1 MAQAIHNWK
10 ADQKA
15 DLNQPEQKPHY
26 ISAFKALSGYIKLH
40 RLGFIGVF
48 LCSLIAI
55 MSELLQ
61 PFLMKIAIDDN
72 LLAGVNDYRG
82 LLIIC
87 AIYLG
92 LSVSSFAF
100 TYLQNN
106 LLQHIGQSIVARIR
120 KQLFG
125 HIMKQSMKYF
135 DRMSS
140 GSLITHV
147 SSDTEALNQF
157 FNQVLLSLF
166 RDGLTLV
173 FIIVMMFQLDGQLAL
188 YCMILLPIIFVIAI
202 AFRSFMR
209 TTYQLARTRLSR
221 MVAFV
226 AENLSG
232 MNLVQVF
239 HQQKEQE
246 RQFNERNSSYFKANL
261 REIRTNVLFGRTF
274 DILSNLSIALVVW
287 VGGNAVLDQSL
298 AFGVLY
304 AFITYIR
311 QFFQPINTITQ
322 QWNTLQSA
330 TVAVSRIWAVFESKP
345 EIVDRTDVVSADAA
359 ASSSAPS
366 AQPTKFD
373 VDRAAARKGGPAEP
387 EGRRS
392 VKSAQGFLPEQV
404 RGRIDFHEVSFA
416 YEEGTPII
424 RQVDL
429 HIRPGELIG
438 VVGTTGAGKS
448 SLISLLCRFYDVQ
461 EGSICIDGVDVRDIP
476 QRSLHRIVGLV
487 QQEPYLY
494 SGSIIDNIRMFD
506 ESISREEVIS
516 ACEFVGADHIIRKL
530 AKGYDTMLSER
541 GSGLSA
547 GERQMISFAR
557 IIVFKPKILILDEA
571 SANLDSY
578 TEQLIQNAL
587 YVVSQ
592 NRTTIVIAHRLSTI
606 MQADRILVMSK
617 GEIIE
622 QGTHEQLLERGG
634 QYRELYEHSQ
644 GHVAV

>member
-1 MAQAIHNWK
+1 MRPAQAIHNWQ

-15 DLNQPEQKPHY
+15 DSSQADQSPQY
-26 ISAFKALSGYIKLH
+26 VSAFRALSGYIRPH
-40 RLGFIGVF
+40 IWAFVGV
-48 LCSLIAI
+48 LCCTVIAI
-55 MSELLQ
+55 LSDLLQ

-72 LLAGVNDYRG
+72 LLAGKNDYKG
-82 LLIIC
+82 LLTIC
-87 AIYLG
+87 AVYLG

-106 LLQHIGQSIVARIR
+106 LLQNIGQSIVARIR

-125 HIMKQSMKYF
+125 HIMKQSMRYF

-173 FIIVMMFQLDGQLAL
+173 FIIVLMFQLDTELAL
-188 YCMILLPIIFVIAI
+188 YCMILLPIIFLIAI

-209 TTYQLARTRLSR
+209 ATYQLARTRLSR

-246 RQFNERNSSYFKANL
+246 KQFDERNGLYFKANL

-274 DILSNLSIALVVW
+274 DILSNLSIAFVTW
-287 VGGNAVLDQSL
+287 IGGRAVLGEDME
-298 AFGVLY
+298 FGVLY

-330 TVAVSRIWAVFESKP
+330 TVAVTRIWSVFASKP
-345 EIVDRTDVVSADAA
+345 DITDS
-359 ASSSAPS
+359 
-366 AQPTKFD
+366 
-373 VDRAAARKGGPAEP
+373 EP
-387 EGRRS
+387 DHELKAIS
-392 VKSAQGFLPEQV
+392 PDKIK
-404 RGRIDFHEVSFA
+404 GRIDFDEISFS
-416 YEEGTPII
+416 YEEGIPII
-424 RQVDL
+424 RNLDL
-429 HIRPGELIG
+429 HIKPGELIG

-448 SLISLLCRFYDVQ
+448 SLISLLCRFYDVR
-461 EGSICIDGVDVRDIP
+461 EGSVRIDGTDVKDFP
-476 QRSLHRIVGLV
+476 QATLHRVVGLV

-494 SGSIIDNIRMFD
+494 SGSIIENVRMFD
-506 ESISREEVIS
+506 ESITREEVIR
-516 ACEFVGADHIIRKL
+516 ACEFVGADSVIKKL
-530 AKGYDTMLSER
+530 PDGFDTMLSER

-547 GERQMISFAR
+547 GERQLISFAR
-557 IIVFKPKILILDEA
+557 IIVFKPKVLILDEA
-571 SANLDSY
+571 SANLDSQ

-587 YVVSQ
+587 HIVSQ

-606 MQADRILVMSK
+606 MNADRIIVMSR
-617 GEIIE
+617 GEIVE
-622 QGTHEQLLERGG
+622 QGNHRQLLERGG
-634 QYRELYEHSQ
+634 HYRELYEHSQ